1 MELEEQAKLIDKIR
15 GTLETYLNKKIH
27 INANMGRSKFIEN
40 DGILTQVHPRL
51 FILELQGKRGRIT
64 RQSYQYVDVLTGMV
78 KLSFEGVPIFEPF
91 IIDPL
96 DDPFE
101 IQTQQSDEQDNN
113 DESERDIKLS

>member
-51 FILELQGKRGRIT
+51 FILEIQGKRGRVS
-64 RQSYQYVDVLTGMV
+64 RQSYQYVDILTGMV
-78 KLSFEGVPIFEPF
+78 KLSYEGEPIFEPF

-96 DDPFE
+96 DDPSA
-101 IQTQQSDEQDNN
+101 TQPQQEEDNGDEKEQ
-113 DESERDIKLS
+113 DIKLS